1 MNLTGISN
9 LVNEMEKE
17 YLKMQSAQDFTSI
30 LRGILIQDYTTTE
43 IEVANDQQ

>member
-1 MNLTGISN
+1 MNLTGISD

-17 YLKMQSAQDFTSI
+17 YLKMQSAQDFNSI

-43 IEVANDQQ
+43 IEVANDKQ